1 MCTAQRFPGA
11 VDDLTALRNMIHPP
25 PTWLKPECMADPLAC
40 GPLALTG
47 TGILLNGFN
56 IPAVVPTLSEFP
68 APVRALIDN
77 WTMRMDG
84 VVDTDAVI
92 DLAIVFAKEA
102 MDYADASRSNQQSS
116 SEDEPSDENEDDQDS
131 EDRKSTRLNSSH

>member
-1 MCTAQRFPGA
+1 
-11 VDDLTALRNMIHPP
+11 MIHPP
-25 PTWLKPECMADPLAC
+25 LTWLKPEWMADPRAC
-40 GPLALTG
+40 GPLALTW
-47 TGILLNGFN
+47 TGSLLNGFN

-116 SEDEPSDENEDDQDS
+116 SEDEPSDE
-131 EDRKSTRLNSSH
+131 TRSAEHTTEIQSLMRI

>member
-1 MCTAQRFPGA
+1 
-11 VDDLTALRNMIHPP
+11 
-25 PTWLKPECMADPLAC
+25 MADPRAC
-40 GPLALTG
+40 GPLALTW
-47 TGILLNGFN
+47 TGSLLNGFN

-116 SEDEPSDENEDDQDS
+116 SEDEPSDENEDDQDRS
-131 EDRKSTRLNSSH
+131 EEHTSELQSLMRISYAVFCLKKKTENKTTKDKDRT

>member
-1 MCTAQRFPGA
+1 
-11 VDDLTALRNMIHPP
+11 
-25 PTWLKPECMADPLAC
+25 MADPRAC
-40 GPLALTG
+40 GPLARTCTG
-47 TGILLNGFN
+47 SLLNGFN

-116 SEDEPSDENEDDQDS
+116 YEDEPSDENEDDKDSDGGSGASSNDDDNDNEEEQDQS
-131 EDRKSTRLNSSH
+131 ATGNLSQADTQERKGKH

>member
-1 MCTAQRFPGA
+1 MEPDKLIKKFENAIEDYRIERITSHQFPGS
-11 VDDLTALRNMIHPP
+11 VDNLTALRNMIHPP
-25 PTWLKPECMADPLAC
+25 RTWLKPEWMADPRAC
-40 GPLALTG
+40 GPLALTW
-47 TGILLNGFN
+47 TGSLLNGFN

-92 DLAIVFAKEA
+92 
-102 MDYADASRSNQQSS
+102 
-116 SEDEPSDENEDDQDS
+116 
-131 EDRKSTRLNSSH
+131 EDRTSTRLNSSH

>member
-1 MCTAQRFPGA
+1 
-11 VDDLTALRNMIHPP
+11 
-25 PTWLKPECMADPLAC
+25 
-40 GPLALTG
+40 
-47 TGILLNGFN
+47 
-56 IPAVVPTLSEFP
+56 
-68 APVRALIDN
+68 
-77 WTMRMDG
+77 MRMDG

-131 EDRKSTRLNSSH
+131 DGGSGASRNDDDNDNAEDQDQSSPGRTSQADPSNDDPAKNQTGHAKNRKTQAKEPEGPG